1 MPELPEVEH
10 ARRLIDENCRGKV
23 IEKVLQDDEIVFSGV
38 LPLKFAETLKG
49 KTVIA
54 AKRRGK
60 HLWMEL
66 SEKPFPLLHL
76 GMTGKIIF
84 KGMPKRKLRTEIK
97 EAARY
102 SVLSTENMSDSK
114 KKSKDTY
121 SLNDSEA
128 NNAKRRNRRLDMR
141 KGVDDIYIEHDAN
154 NPSIKSEWPPKYWR
168 CVFVFTDGNE
178 MAFVDA
184 RRLGKIRLHDDPENS
199 KFISCLG
206 FDPLLDDI
214 DHDHFK
220 RLIKKRRGPLK
231 VLLLDQKF
239 CAGIGNWIADE
250 VLYQTRLHPLRLVQ
264 NLTDEEI
271 FALRENI
278 YKIVRQAV
286 ACHGDYTKFPSD
298 WLFHYRWDKGKKNA
312 QHKTAQGES
321 ITYLKVGGRTCAF
334 VKERQQLH
342 PQDME
347 FQRKN
352 RVKSQRKKTRKQ
364 SDSGVSETETS
375 SSSTISHSFSLSSK
389 DENFELRD
397 TNKLTTVKKQKKR
410 KAVPRKRSK
419 PDNKLSDN
427 FNDPKKYPL
436 RNKTVSK
443 GSEANRDREQNAE
456 DVPGDDDD
464 DFVPKKKRK
473 SRASSTNK

>member
-1 MPELPEVEH
+1 
-10 ARRLIDENCRGKV
+10 
-23 IEKVLQDDEIVFSGV
+23 
-38 LPLKFAETLKG
+38 LKFAETLKG

-184 RRLGKIRLHDDPENS
+184 RRLK
-199 KFISCLG
+199 
-206 FDPLLDDI
+206 
-214 DHDHFK
+214 
-220 RLIKKRRGPLK
+220 
-231 VLLLDQKF
+231 
-239 CAGIGNWIADE
+239 
-250 VLYQTRLHPLRLVQ
+250 
-264 NLTDEEI
+264 
-271 FALRENI
+271 
-278 YKIVRQAV
+278 
-286 ACHGDYTKFPSD
+286 
-298 WLFHYRWDKGKKNA
+298 
-312 QHKTAQGES
+312 
-321 ITYLKVGGRTCAF
+321 
-334 VKERQQLH
+334 
-342 PQDME
+342 
-347 FQRKN
+347 
-352 RVKSQRKKTRKQ
+352 
-364 SDSGVSETETS
+364 
-375 SSSTISHSFSLSSK
+375 
-389 DENFELRD
+389 
-397 TNKLTTVKKQKKR
+397 
-410 KAVPRKRSK
+410 
-419 PDNKLSDN
+419 
-427 FNDPKKYPL
+427 
-436 RNKTVSK
+436 
-443 GSEANRDREQNAE
+443 
-456 DVPGDDDD
+456 
-464 DFVPKKKRK
+464 
-473 SRASSTNK
+473 